1 MTSDRFLVVG
11 VKTAAR
17 EWFAL
22 SSRDASL
29 IEAGLEPSLARS
41 ERELRLQLKDL
52 GLSELDIEE
61 RFRNARK
68 WMPSL
73 TPGSALENFCFSGC
87 FS

>member
-11 VKTAAR
+11 VKTAER

-22 SSRDASL
+22 SARDTSL

-41 ERELRLQLKDL
+41 EV
-52 GLSELDIEE
+52 DIEE

-68 WMPSL
+68 WMPNL
-73 TPGSALENFCFSGC
+73 IPGSALEN
-87 FS
+87 

>member
-11 VKTAAR
+11 VKTAER

-22 SSRDASL
+22 SAHDASL
-29 IEAGLEPSLARS
+29 VEAGLEPSLARS

-73 TPGSALENFCFSGC
+73 SPGSATEN
-87 FS
+87 

>member
-11 VKTAAR
+11 VKTAER

-22 SSRDASL
+22 SARDASL

-41 ERELRLQLKDL
+41 EGELRLQLKDL
-52 GLSELDIEE
+52 GLSEVDIEE
-61 RFRNARK
+61 RFRNARQ

-73 TPGSALENFCFSGC
+73 IPGSALEN
-87 FS
+87 

>member
-11 VKTAAR
+11 VRTSQR

-22 SSRDASL
+22 SAHDTTL
-29 IEAGLEPSLARS
+29 IEAGLDPSLGRS

-61 RFRNARK
+61 RFQNARR
-68 WMPSL
+68 WMASFV
-73 TPGSALENFCFSGC
+73 PGTTAES
-87 FS
+87 

>member
-11 VKTAAR
+11 VKTAER

-22 SSRDASL
+22 SAYDASFV
-29 IEAGLEPSLARS
+29 EAGLEPSLARS

-61 RFRNARK
+61 RFRKARK

-73 TPGSALENFCFSGC
+73 AAGSALEN
-87 FS
+87 

>member
-11 VKTAAR
+11 VKTAER

-22 SSRDASL
+22 SARAASL
-29 IEAGLEPSLARS
+29 IEAGLEPSTARS
-41 ERELRLQLKDL
+41 EWELRLQLKDL
-52 GLSELDIEE
+52 GLSEVDIEE

-73 TPGSALENFCFSGC
+73 IPGSALEN
-87 FS
+87 